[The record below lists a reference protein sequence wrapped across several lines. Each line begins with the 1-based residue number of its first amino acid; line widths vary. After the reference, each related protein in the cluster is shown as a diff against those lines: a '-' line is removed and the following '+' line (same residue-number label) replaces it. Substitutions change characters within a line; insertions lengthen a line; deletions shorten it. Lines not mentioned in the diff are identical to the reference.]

1 MGVFRMYLIA
11 KPVGFT
17 DTKASILMNSSLQ
30 HLECLLEAAK
40 NPLVSVEGE
49 GVPG

>member
-1 MGVFRMYLIA
+1 MYLIA

-30 HLECLLEAAK
+30 YLECLLAAAK
-40 NPLVSVEGE
+40 NKR
-49 GVPG
+49 